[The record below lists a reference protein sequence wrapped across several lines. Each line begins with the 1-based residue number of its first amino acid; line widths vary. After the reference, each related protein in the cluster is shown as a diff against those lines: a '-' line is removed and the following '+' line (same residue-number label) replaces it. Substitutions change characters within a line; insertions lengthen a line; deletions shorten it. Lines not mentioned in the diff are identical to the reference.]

1 MKIPDSLKKVISSK
15 VLKKAEAGDS
25 KVSGLKELD
34 NLSKNLSFLPN
45 IAKDLNIARQNIFKL
60 VKLEG
65 GKPER
70 ASNVS
75 AGKEGKS
82 PSPVFRD
89 QAPMKKKE
97 PKEESSFEMGQ
108 RFASFFLDLF
118 NPKKLLAK
126 ISIGAIFMA
135 AGIITLFK
143 DAFLGLADY
152 LSDAI
157 QKSFTKFVDY
167 IGEWFKEVVKPIFAE
182 LTIFMEKIWT
192 NIKDFFK
199 PIFDWVAGKINT
211 VLEFLEPIFNFI
223 GDVFG
228 KIMVYVNKFKET
240 LTSLSDTYNSIQ
252 NQISA
257 AKESLANASGPSSE
271 VQYDAMGNVISDSGA
286 QAATE
291 QAQKKKEAEE
301 AKKKEESAKAA
312 AEAARKKKEADDA
325 KAAAAAKAATAAKAK
340 AADDAKA
347 AAAAKAATAAK
358 AKAAAPNAVP
368 TNFGKSVNPYEGQTK
383 TSSQTNA
390 SQGGRGGPTAADMAK
405 KDLTPSQLKWLGDA
419 DPTDQYIMM
428 RMPPPQPGEK
438 GGPPKAPTPAP
449 APVPTPAPTKPAP
462 TKPAAAPSGGGM
474 SDSKQ
479 MIIRHEGKGE
489 KVPGGYKPYKDTEG
503 YWTIGVGHLI
513 TRGKTLPK
521 EWDRVFTEAEIM
533 KMFDEDY
540 AHHAAAAAKI
550 PGFNLLSPSGQD
562 ALIDMTFNMGNSWYK
577 KFPKAIE
584 ALAKG
589 DFKTAADE
597 FTDSDWYKQVKG
609 RAVTIVAMI
618 RNSMSAAPVK
628 GDTQVAKAETLAPAP
643 AAPAPAKPAAPAPAK
658 PAAPKLPPTPADP
671 PISGEKPGQKS
682 FKDFFKL
689 GSGETIAGLQPGL
702 VERMTAMGEAFF
714 KTTGT
719 KLLVTS
725 GYRSNEEQ
733 KELYDEWVRG
743 GKKGK
748 IVSKPKAPLAGIDGM
763 SGSGSPHSKGTA
775 IDINSKGPEGINVL
789 AGPANKSTGFLEK
802 FGLTRPVFS
811 PDFKIGG
818 KPISP
823 DKDENWHIV
832 AAGTPVGGP
841 DGGVVPS
848 KGGGEIDPSTGKNV
862 TLPPPM
868 NDTGKNINA
877 ESTNIAADQRAQQ
890 KSNTPVVI
898 DASTTNNSQVT
909 KNESGSKKQENTNKK
924 LLERVT

>member
-1 MKIPDSLKKVISSK
+1 MTVLHKDQQHLNMKIPDSLKKVISSK

-70 ASNVS
+70 ANNIGSD
-75 AGKEGKS
+75 KTEKS
-82 PSPVFRD
+82 PTPVFKD

-252 NQISA
+252 KQISA

-271 VQYDAMGNVISDSGA
+271 VQYDAMGNVISDSSA
-286 QAATE
+286 QAAAE
-291 QAQKKKEAEE
+291 QARKKKESEESKKKKDEE
-301 AKKKEESAKAA
+301 AAKAA
-312 AEAARKKKEADDA
+312 AEQARKKKEADDA
-325 KAAAAAKAATAAKAK
+325 KAAAAAKA
-340 AADDAKA
+340 KA
-347 AAAAKAATAAK
+347 AAD

-368 TNFGKSVNPYEGQTK
+368 TNFGKAVNPYEGQTK
-383 TSSQTNA
+383 TPSQTNA

-419 DPTDQYIMM
+419 DPTDPYIMG
-428 RMPPPQPGEK
+428 RMPPPQVGEK

-449 APVPTPAPTKPAP
+449 APAPVTKPAAPTPAA
-462 TKPAAAPSGGGM
+462 KPAAAPSGGGM

-479 MIIRHEGKGE
+479 MIIRHEGKAE
-489 KVPGGYKPYKDTEG
+489 KVPGGYKPYPDTRG

-513 TRGKTLPK
+513 TKGKTLPK

-550 PGFNLLSPSGQD
+550 PGFNLLGPAGQN
-562 ALIDMTFNMGNSWYK
+562 ALIDMTFNMGNYWAA
-577 KFPKAIE
+577 KFPKAIA

-609 RAVTIVAMI
+609 RAATIVAII
-618 RNSMSAAPVK
+618 RNSISATPVK
-628 GDTQVAKAETLAPAP
+628 GDTQSAKAPPTPAPAP
-643 AAPAPAKPAAPAPAK
+643 TPAAPTPAPAPAKPAAPAVPPIPTPSKPISEGSAGGGVTNLKISDFITYGVDSGQKLNWEMLDEKFKQKLLSVLLAFKTAGGKLPVLLASATRTQEDQERIYNAWLAGGGGPNKSKVNTKYGNITTPAK
-658 PAAPKLPPTPADP
+658 PVSMGGKYNAHTGGAAVDFGGAAESIAKAVGGTSGDLSKFGLKWGGTFTKADP
-671 PISGEKPGQKS
+671 PHIQDAQFPLNG
-682 FKDFFKL
+682 
-689 GSGETIAGLQPGL
+689 
-702 VERMTAMGEAFF
+702 VTAKEAAA
-714 KTTGT
+714 
-719 KLLVTS
+719 
-725 GYRSNEEQ
+725 
-733 KELYDEWVRG
+733 
-743 GKKGK
+743 KGFDMNRLS
-748 IVSKPKAPLAGIDGM
+748 VS
-763 SGSGSPHSKGTA
+763 
-775 IDINSKGPEGINVL
+775 V
-789 AGPANKSTGFLEK
+789 
-802 FGLTRPVFS
+802 
-811 PDFKIGG
+811 
-818 KPISP
+818 
-823 DKDENWHIV
+823 
-832 AAGTPVGGP
+832 
-841 DGGVVPS
+841 
-848 KGGGEIDPSTGKNV
+848 
-862 TLPPPM
+862 
-868 NDTGKNINA
+868 
-877 ESTNIAADQRAQQ
+877 AADQRAQQ
-890 KSNTPVVI
+890 KPDTPNNI
-898 DASTTNNSQVT
+898 DASTTNNTQVT
-909 KNESGSKKQENTNKK
+909 KNESGGNKNKPDTNKK
-924 LLERVT
+924 HLDRVT